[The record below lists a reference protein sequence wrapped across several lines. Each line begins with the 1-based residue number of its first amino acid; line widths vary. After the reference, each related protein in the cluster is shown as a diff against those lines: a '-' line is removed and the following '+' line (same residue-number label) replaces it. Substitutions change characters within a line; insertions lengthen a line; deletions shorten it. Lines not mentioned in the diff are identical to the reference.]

1 MAACERKRKSRI
13 LKKQK
18 EMENAGSSSTETAGS
33 SSTLTNNRSPSNY
46 QPFNRPQSLGKAIK
60 RSIRSLPQSPRK
72 RQAVV
77 SGLAKRFGVDL
88 EKEMEA
94 SLTTTSGNTGLAEE
108 VQNAVR
114 AFYFRS
120 DVSYTMPGL
129 KDEMT
134 VWTNGK
140 KERLRKHYLTMFL
153 REAFSVFQEIN
164 PAVSLG
170 FSTFCRLRP
179 ANVLLLKNTPK
190 DQCKCK
196 THENFRM
203 KLKVLDSGMVHDKDC
218 WQSIICNTSNLQSN
232 CWTGTCETCK
242 GGTLLEAK
250 LSGEID
256 MAKATEWLHWETD
269 ENQVLKK
276 LTKSG
281 CYGELLD
288 LALQSLPQAQ
298 EHTRVKRIQSNA
310 FESLKEANRILQI
323 DFAMAYS
330 CEYQDEI
337 QSALWSRASVTLFTA
352 AVFYQETTKTYLICS
367 NTKDKGKDTVYT
379 FINRLYEHIVKDV
392 PTSDDVGDII
402 FSDGPSSEF
411 KNRFC
416 MKILYDLAQKFQKDF
431 SWKYFAT
438 SHGKGVV
445 DGVGGRA
452 KSLVRQKSMSKDVSH
467 AVQSSKDFADLAS
480 ELMSA
485 TTVLHISQEE
495 INEAVALT
503 DSWEDAPAADG
514 IRSMHDAQCIF
525 KDHKIELRHVTGQTE
540 SDVVIH
546 YEAQSQLPG
555 INLLLSL
562 ATSMHLCTYTCAN
575 HMYMTVYMDYMTGL
589 LYVRCLNSCCYI
601 STNR

>member
-1 MAACERKRKSRI
+1 MI
-13 LKKQK
+13 
-18 EMENAGSSSTETAGS
+18 
-33 SSTLTNNRSPSNY
+33 
-46 QPFNRPQSLGKAIK
+46 
-60 RSIRSLPQSPRK
+60 
-72 RQAVV
+72 
-77 SGLAKRFGVDL
+77 
-88 EKEMEA
+88 
-94 SLTTTSGNTGLAEE
+94 
-108 VQNAVR
+108 
-114 AFYFRS
+114 
-120 DVSYTMPGL
+120 
-129 KDEMT
+129 
-134 VWTNGK
+134 
-140 KERLRKHYLTMFL
+140 
-153 REAFSVFQEIN
+153 
-164 PAVSLG
+164 
-170 FSTFCRLRP
+170 
-179 ANVLLLKNTPK
+179 
-190 DQCKCK
+190 
-196 THENFRM
+196 
-203 KLKVLDSGMVHDKDC
+203 HDKDC
-218 WQSIICNTSNLQSN
+218 WQSIICNTSNFQSN

-242 GGTLLEAK
+242 GGTLLETK

-288 LALQSLPQAQ
+288 LVLQSLPQAQ
-298 EHTRVKRIQSNA
+298 GHTRVKRIQSNA

-330 CEYQDEI
+330 CKYQGRN
-337 QSALWSRASVTLFTA
+337 S
-352 AVFYQETTKTYLICS
+352 TKE
-367 NTKDKGKDTVYT
+367 KDTVYT

-392 PTSDDVGDII
+392 PASDEVGDII

-495 INEAVALT
+495 MNEAVALT

-546 YEAQSQLPG
+546 YEAQSQLPDDIVTAHVPGDVVAGDWVAVIYDDQWWPGTVDSVSTDDEITVSSMKPVAKNKFIWRQDSNGKCIDTDVVPTTEVLAKLKEIPVPLQVENFHSKKAIRFMIESCKNHG
-555 INLLLSL
+555 IRSLWRGNTATIVRIAPYSAIQFTAHDYFKTVLHVNSKGKRYKSLYKVVKGQSLHSLYRGYVPTIIGVIPYAAISFYTYESLKAHYCDKTNNSHLHPLVRLCFGAVAGLLGQASSYPMDIVRRRMQTDVIIGNHYESIRHTLKSVVKNEGFIGGLYKGLSL
-562 ATSMHLCTYTCAN
+562 NMIKGPIAAGISF
-575 HMYMTVYMDYMTGL
+575 MTNDL
-589 LYVRCLNSCCYI
+589 IRQLQI
-601 STNR
+601 F